1 MKKFIIQIFV
11 FCFPI
16 ALLAPFA
23 DRFISQQL
31 KKSNA
36 FAHKELPVWNAIFE
50 GNVDADIVIYGSS
63 RAWVHFNPEMISNQ
77 LHMSAY
83 NLGVDG
89 HYFSLQYLRHQ
100 LLLKSNHP
108 PKLIIHSLDAFTL
121 QKRKDLYNAE
131 QFLPFMLDDQE
142 IKKAIINYEGFDAL
156 AYAVPMVR
164 YYGNLK
170 AITCSFQMWLNPQQ
184 NKVEKIRGYQGQE
197 RIWNNEFDAAKKTMD
212 KYVVQLD
219 PATVQLFE
227 KYIQECKSR
236 NIKIIFVYSPEY
248 IEGQAFISNR
258 QVVIA
263 LYRRLSD
270 QYEMPFYDFSNDS
283 ICMNKKYFYNAMHLN
298 KTGSTLFTQKVIEE
312 LKCIDSR
319 FLFGGLAVE

>member
-1 MKKFIIQIFV
+1 MFV

-23 DRFISQQL
+23 DLFISGQL

-36 FAHKELPVWNAIFE
+36 FAHKELPVWNAILK
-50 GNVDADIVIYGSS
+50 GDVDAEIVIYGSS
-63 RAWVHFNPEMISNQ
+63 RAWVHFDPSMISNQ
-77 LHMSAY
+77 LHMTAY

-89 HYFSLQYLRHQ
+89 HYFNLQYLRHQ
-100 LLLKSNHP
+100 KLLKSNHP

-131 QFLPFMLDDQE
+131 QFLPFLLDDEDIQ
-142 IKKAIINYEGFDAL
+142 KAIGHFEGFDAL
-156 AYAVPMVR
+156 ASAVPLVR
-164 YYGNLK
+164 YYGNK
-170 AITCSFQMWLNPQQ
+170 EAITCSFQMWLNPKQ

-197 RIWNNEFDAAKKTMD
+197 RVWNEEFDKAKKQLD

-219 PATVQLFE
+219 AATVKLFE
-227 KYIQECKSR
+227 NYIKECKAR

-248 IEGQAFISNR
+248 IEGQKFIANK
-258 QVVIA
+258 QDVMA
-263 LYRRLSD
+263 LYQRLSK

-283 ICMNKKYFYNAMHLN
+283 ICMDKKYFYNAMHLN
-298 KTGSTLFTQKVIEE
+298 KTGSTLFTQKLIDEM
-312 LKCIDSR
+312 KCMDER
-319 FLFGGLAVE
+319 FLFGGVAFE